1 MPLGAYKLAI
11 YSAGDSNPPVW
22 TTGAGTLGTFRPGK
36 TLVTQSSNITV
47 AASDE
52 EGNGENFTIT
62 SGSLPTGLSMVDN
75 GNGTA
80 TISGTPGQVTSS
92 SISSFDISV
101 ADDKGNSIARSF
113 TITIQPNY
121 FGDGS
126 DGAYTGGND

>member
-11 YSAGDSNPPVW
+11 YSAGDTSPPVW
-22 TTGAGTLGTFRPGK
+22 STAAGTLGTFRPGK
-36 TLVTQSSNITV
+36 TIASQSADITV

-52 EGNGENFTIT
+52 EGNGETFTIT

-80 TISGTPGQVTSS
+80 TISGTPGQGTSS
-92 SISSFDISV
+92 TVSSFDISV
-101 ADDKGNSIARSF
+101 ADTKGNSDARSF
-113 TITIQPNY
+113 SITIQPNY

>member
-11 YSAGDSNPPVW
+11 YSAGDTNPPVW
-22 TTGAGTLGTFRPGK
+22 TTAAGLLGTFRPGK
-36 TLVTQSSNITV
+36 TIASQSADISV
-47 AASDE
+47 AAADE
-52 EGNGENFTIT
+52 EGNGENFSIT

-92 SISSFDISV
+92 TTSNFDITV
-101 ADDKGNSIARSF
+101 EDDKGNGDPRSF
-113 TITIQPNY
+113 SIVIQPNY
-121 FGDGS
+121 FGDSS